1 MTEHESSA
9 ILKELAV
16 LSAHV
21 EGLALELVDVRTTLD
36 IQFKRIAA
44 LQAEMDLSP
53 PAARRRREAMRAPAV
68 VPLPAHN
75 GNGRDHS

>member
-9 ILKELAV
+9 ILNELAV
-16 LSAHV
+16 LNAHV

-44 LQAEMDLSP
+44 LQAEMDVL
-53 PAARRRREAMRAPAV
+53 PAARRRRHTMRAPAPV
-68 VPLPAHN
+68 TGHN
-75 GNGRDHS
+75 GNGSHG

>member
-16 LSAHV
+16 LNAHV

-44 LQAEMDLSP
+44 LQAEVDLL
-53 PAARRRREAMRAPAV
+53 PAARRRREALRAPAV
-68 VPLPAHN
+68 VALPAHN
-75 GNGRDHS
+75 GNGDR